1 MSHELDEPLIHS
13 FGYEALP
20 RCDCLTGPDMPGMPE
35 QGDVVGTRFACAVL
49 TQPAGLPCLTKQHAR
64 LSHSLLDISEAAMHH

>member
-20 RCDCLTGPDMPGMPE
+20 RCDGAPQQMEEACLAGPDMPGMQE
-35 QGDVVGTRFACAVL
+35 QRDVSGTHSMCAVL
-49 TQPAGLPCLTKQHAR
+49 AQPAGLTTA
-64 LSHSLLDISEAAMHH
+64 